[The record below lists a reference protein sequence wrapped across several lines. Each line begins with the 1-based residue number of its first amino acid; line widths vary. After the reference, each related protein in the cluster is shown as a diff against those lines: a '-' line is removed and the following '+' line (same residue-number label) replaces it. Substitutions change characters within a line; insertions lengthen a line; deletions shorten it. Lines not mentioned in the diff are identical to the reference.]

1 MYGEDVALITGC
13 KQAGK
18 YPITVI
24 KSNEV
29 AECHDV
35 KETELTSINLDD
47 AKNRL
52 KQLQRDK
59 VTPFECI
66 FSDKD
71 ERNKVSIAF
80 CNNYCSVI
88 RNGEEIYSG
97 IVSDFH
103 TLQNILKEV
112 FGYTIYLTK

>member
-1 MYGEDVALITGC
+1 MQTSRKVPYYGH
-13 KQAGK
+13 
-18 YPITVI
+18 